1 MPFHGGTRKII
12 FVIDKNGSVKSRE
25 FRNRVGSG
33 LFKLPE
39 YDGRTNMLCFYSC
52 YKVTPSPSGFVFGL
66 VTTAAETFEK
76 TKVDFRGVHYP

>member
-1 MPFHGGTRKII
+1 MPGPTIDLILVGRAAMPFHGGTRKII

-52 YKVTPSPSGFVFGL
+52 YKGHL
-66 VTTAAETFEK
+66 LQAALFL
-76 TKVDFRGVHYP
+76 DW